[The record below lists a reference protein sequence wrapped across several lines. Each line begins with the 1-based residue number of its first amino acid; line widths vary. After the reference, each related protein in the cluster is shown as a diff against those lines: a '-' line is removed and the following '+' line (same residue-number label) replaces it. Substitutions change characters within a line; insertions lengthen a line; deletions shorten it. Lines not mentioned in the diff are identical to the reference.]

1 MLLLYIKLSYF
12 KSPYSCKGWKH
23 QRLLGYFTPAFYL
36 LTMCVKPDFLSTAL
50 NNKIFSCWFTFSLSY
65 WGTKLWNNYLTTAE
79 KNIVRTIS
87 FKQRIK
93 EKLFLNQKWT
103 KLLLTV
109 ALFCKH
115 FYLNKKETPRQV
127 FPCKFYE
134 NFENTFFTEHLRM
147 TASAS
152 YWKDLIPQILTYN
165 QLRKMHP

>member
-36 LTMCVKPDFLSTAL
+36 LTMCVKSDFLSTAL

-93 EKLFLNQKWT
+93 EKLFLNQKRT

-115 FYLNKKETPRQV
+115 FYLNKKRLQDRC
-127 FPCKFYE
+127 FPVNFMKFLRTH
-134 NFENTFFTEHLRM
+134 FLQNTCEWLLLHL
-147 TASAS
+147 TG
-152 YWKDLIPQILTYN
+152 KI
-165 QLRKMHP
+165 